1 MKYWL
6 YLAAAIAAEVTGTTL
21 LKWGADS
28 GNLLGLVANF
38 GFLAFSFY
46 LLALVVVRIPV
57 GVAYAV
63 WEGVG
68 IIIISLVGFAVF
80 DERLSLVKT
89 VAMLAII
96 AGIILL
102 KRGTRMA
109 ETETA

>member
-21 LKWGADS
+21 LKWGADH

-38 GFLAFSFY
+38 AFLAFSFY

-68 IIIISLVGFAVF
+68 IIIISLIGFAVF
-80 DERLSLVKT
+80 DERLSLAKT
-89 VAMLAII
+89 AAMFAII

-102 KRGTRMA
+102 KRGTDMD